1 MSIIEFTAATLAVI
15 AGSVVQVASGVG
27 GGFVIVP
34 ILAWVDL
41 SLVPAPMIF
50 ASLSLSSLMAYRG
63 RHSIDWEY
71 VPITLVG
78 LIPGSLFGAYI
89 LSSVPAGN
97 LGIVFGS
104 VILLAILITVSGIEM
119 RRTHATAAVS
129 GALSGAMGTSSGIGA
144 PLLALLYQKEAGVR
158 VRATLAVL
166 YTGASVLI
174 LIILS
179 GFDQFSVEDMRTG
192 AMLIPGFLIGY
203 WIASHF
209 TAHIDRGG
217 TRIAVLCISSAAA
230 IALIIRS
237 LG

>member
-15 AGSVVQVASGVG
+15 AGSIVQVASGVG

-63 RHSIDWEY
+63 RHSIDWKY

>member
-15 AGSVVQVASGVG
+15 AGSVIQVASGVG

-63 RHSIDWEY
+63 RHSIDWQY

-97 LGIVFGS
+97 LGIVFGI
-104 VILLAILITVSGIEM
+104 VILLAILITVSGIEL
-119 RRTHATAAVS
+119 RRTRATAAVS

-174 LIILS
+174 LIILF

-203 WIASHF
+203 WVASHF
-209 TAHIDRGG
+209 TTHIDRGG
-217 TRIAVLCISSAAA
+217 TRVAVLCVSSAAA
-230 IALIIRS
+230 IALITRS

>member
-1 MSIIEFTAATLAVI
+1 
-15 AGSVVQVASGVG
+15 
-27 GGFVIVP
+27 VIVP

-119 RRTHATAAVS
+119 RRTRATAAVS

-179 GFDQFSVEDMRTG
+179 GFDQFSGEDMRTG

-203 WIASHF
+203 WVASQF

-217 TRIAVLCISSAAA
+217 TRIAVLWVSSAAA